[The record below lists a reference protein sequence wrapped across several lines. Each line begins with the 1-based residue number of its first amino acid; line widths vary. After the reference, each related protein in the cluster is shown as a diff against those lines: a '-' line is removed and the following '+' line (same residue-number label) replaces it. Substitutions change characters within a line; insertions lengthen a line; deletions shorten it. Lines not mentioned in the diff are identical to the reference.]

1 MALRQ
6 RPVAPESEHSRP
18 GPLPWLPPVPTFTDP
33 AWQQYLDARA
43 EQIFDAADEV
53 AYRAYLSS
61 QPGSLLS
68 RMDPGLLREL
78 SIWHAV
84 HDDRDTGLTERERG
98 YALHLA
104 ERRRAVVGGH
114 IDPGTR
120 WAPLVHD
127 IDPRILR
134 DPQWPLLAATIE
146 KAARIGHDPILILP
160 RLLNDQPFPDSK
172 IAAAAMYRLVHA
184 IPEALP
190 DSKPTR
196 YEQPSPF
203 RSYEPFTPAPDHGRG
218 IGR

>member
-1 MALRQ
+1 
-6 RPVAPESEHSRP
+6 
-18 GPLPWLPPVPTFTDP
+18 
-33 AWQQYLDARA
+33 
-43 EQIFDAADEV
+43 
-53 AYRAYLSS
+53 
-61 QPGSLLS
+61 
-68 RMDPGLLREL
+68 MDPGLLREL

-104 ERRRAVVGGH
+104 ERRHAVVGGH
-114 IDPGTR
+114 VDPGTR

-160 RLLNDQPFPDSK
+160 RLLNDQPLPDSK

-196 YEQPSPF
+196 YEHAVAVPVLRAVHPGARSRPRHRPLTPF
-203 RSYEPFTPAPDHGRG
+203 ATETHSQ
-218 IGR
+218 